1 MPQALPFSNGMKDYI
16 QNKKAFF
23 NYEIQEEFEAG
34 IELLGLEARSVRANQ
49 GNLDSSYIIVRGGEA
64 FLVGADIPAFQP
76 KNSPKDYE
84 RMRNRKL
91 LLTKEEIQKLATSSE
106 TKGLTLV
113 PISLYNKN
121 RKIKLKLAIARGKK
135 KFDKRE
141 SIKKRD
147 TDREMRRTLKKE
159 N

>member
-1 MPQALPFSNGMKDYI
+1 MSDYI
-16 QNKKAFF
+16 RNKKAFF
-23 NYEIQEEFEAG
+23 NYEIQEEFESG
-34 IELLGLEARSVRANQ
+34 IELLGLEARSIRAGQ

-76 KNSPKDYE
+76 KNAPGTYE
-84 RMRNRKL
+84 RIRNRKL
-91 LLTKEEIQKLATSSE
+91 LLTKEEIKKLAISSE

-121 RKIKLKLAIARGKK
+121 KKIKLKLGIARGKK

-147 TDREMRRTLKKE
+147 TDREIRRTLKNE
-159 N
+159 S

>member
-1 MPQALPFSNGMKDYI
+1 MSEYI
-16 QNKKAFF
+16 RNKKASF

-34 IELLGLEARSVRANQ
+34 IELLGLEARSIRANL
-49 GNLDSSYIIVRGGEA
+49 GNIDSSYIIVRGGEA
-64 FLVGADIPAFQP
+64 FLVGADIPAFQAQNAP
-76 KNSPKDYE
+76 GNYE
-84 RMRNRKL
+84 RTRNRKL
-91 LLTKEEIQKLATSSE
+91 LLTKPEIAKLAQASE

-113 PISLYNKN
+113 PISFYNKN
-121 RKIKLKLAIARGKK
+121 KKIKLDLAIAKGKK

-147 TDREMRRTLKKE
+147 TDREMRRTLKTE

>member
-1 MPQALPFSNGMKDYI
+1 MADYI
-16 QNKKAFF
+16 RNKKAFF
-23 NYEIQEEFEAG
+23 NYEIQEEFESG
-34 IELLGLEARSVRANQ
+34 IELLGLEARSIRA
-49 GNLDSSYIIVRGGEA
+49 GLGSLDSSYIIVRGGEA
-64 FLVGADIPAFQP
+64 FLVGADIPAFQA
-76 KNSPKDYE
+76 KNAPGSYE

-91 LLTKEEIQKLATSSE
+91 LLTKPEIAKLALASE

-121 RKIKLKLAIARGKK
+121 QKIKLNLAIARGKK

-147 TDREMRRTLKKE
+147 TDREMRRTLKTE

>member
-1 MPQALPFSNGMKDYI
+1 MADYI
-16 QNKKAFF
+16 RNKKAFF
-23 NYEIQEEFEAG
+23 NYEIQEEFESG
-34 IELLGLEARSVRANQ
+34 IELLGLEARSIRA
-49 GNLDSSYIIVRGGEA
+49 GLGSLDSSYIIVRGGEA
-64 FLVGADIPAFQP
+64 FLVGADIPAFQA
-76 KNSPKDYE
+76 KNAPGSYE

-91 LLTKEEIQKLATSSE
+91 LLTKPEIAKLALASE

-121 RKIKLKLAIARGKK
+121 QKIKLNLAIARGKK

-147 TDREMRRTLKKE
+147 TDREMRRTLKTE
-159 N
+159 NQKD

>member
-1 MPQALPFSNGMKDYI
+1 MSEYI
-16 QNKKAFF
+16 RNKKASF
-23 NYEIQEEFEAG
+23 NYEIQEEFESG
-34 IELLGLEARSVRANQ
+34 IELLGLEARSIRAGQ
-49 GNLDSSYIIVRGGEA
+49 GNIDSSYIIVRGGEA
-64 FLVGADIPAFQP
+64 FLVGADIPAFQV
-76 KNSPKDYE
+76 KNAPGDYE

-91 LLTKEEIQKLATSSE
+91 LLTKEEIAKLASASE

-121 RKIKLKLAIARGKK
+121 KKIKLNLAIAKGKK

-147 TDREMRRTLKKE
+147 TDREMRRTLKTK

>member
-1 MPQALPFSNGMKDYI
+1 MADYI
-16 QNKKAFF
+16 RNKKAGF

-34 IELLGLEARSVRANQ
+34 IELIGSEVKSIRANQ
-49 GNLDSSYIIVRGGEA
+49 GNIDSAYIIIRGGEA
-64 FLVGADIPAFQP
+64 FLVGADIPAFQQ
-76 KNSPKDYE
+76 KNTPGDYE
-84 RMRNRKL
+84 RIRNRKL
-91 LLTKEEIQKLATSSE
+91 LLTKPEIAKLALASD

-113 PISLYNKN
+113 PISLYNKEN
-121 RKIKLKLAIARGKK
+121 KIKLNLAIAKGKK

-147 TDREMRRTLKKE
+147 TDREMRRTLKTE

>member
-1 MPQALPFSNGMKDYI
+1 MTEFI
-16 QNKKAFF
+16 RNKKAYF

-34 IELLGLEARSVRANQ
+34 LELLGTEVKSIRTSQ

-64 FLVGADIPAFQP
+64 FLVGADIPPFQP
-76 KNSPKDYE
+76 KNTSSSYE
-84 RMRNRKL
+84 RTRNRKIL
-91 LLTKEEIQKLATSSE
+91 VTKDEIKKLSISSE
-106 TKGLTLV
+106 SKGLTIV

-121 RKIKLKLAIARGKK
+121 RLIKLKLAIARGKK

-147 TDREMRRTLKKE
+147 TDREMRRTLKNE

>member
-1 MPQALPFSNGMKDYI
+1 MKDYI